1 MLALMANPPV
11 TIGPLH
17 PSHALL
23 LKLFD
28 RALGDRAHDFHG
40 MPAWLDLTHSVDP
53 TGWHEVHLGPY
64 QLRFPQSQQPVDELR
79 NAHTSA
85 PLPPVLDLLD
95 TRQEVAQGL
104 LCELEWIE
112 DYNSWMLFRKVV
124 TSVEDARQEVS
135 ISEARKLDEAYEV
148 NDEMAEFI
156 AEPGELWAVL
166 LREAFLLPEGT
177 APPPEIGLTDE
188 ALQAM
193 VARAKTPDV
202 PVLVSEI
209 RRLRALL
216 S

>member
-1 MLALMANPPV
+1 
-11 TIGPLH
+11 
-17 PSHALL
+17 
-23 LKLFD
+23 
-28 RALGDRAHDFHG
+28 
-40 MPAWLDLTHSVDP
+40 
-53 TGWHEVHLGPY
+53 
-64 QLRFPQSQQPVDELR
+64 
-79 NAHTSA
+79 
-85 PLPPVLDLLD
+85 
-95 TRQEVAQGL
+95 VAQGL